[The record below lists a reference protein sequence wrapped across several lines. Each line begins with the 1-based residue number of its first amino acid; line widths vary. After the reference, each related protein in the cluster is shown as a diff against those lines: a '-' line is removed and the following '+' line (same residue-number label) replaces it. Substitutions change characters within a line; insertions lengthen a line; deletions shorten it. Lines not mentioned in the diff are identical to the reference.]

1 MQQNVRFPAKV
12 PYLCHKNTV
21 LTYKSTNFMDK
32 IQIGLN
38 AGAIWNTM
46 DANHDKHV
54 WDVEE
59 LQQATGLSVPD
70 FYAALG
76 WLARENKVDF
86 GEDGITHH
94 GTVGL
99 IVEFYH

>member
-1 MQQNVRFPAKV
+1 
-12 PYLCHKNTV
+12 
-21 LTYKSTNFMDK
+21 MDK

-76 WLARENKVDF
+76 WLARGIPVRYPDFVDVPR
-86 GEDGITHH
+86 GRHA
-94 GTVGL
+94 VRYRRSRYP
-99 IVEFYH
+99 V

>member
-1 MQQNVRFPAKV
+1 
-12 PYLCHKNTV
+12 
-21 LTYKSTNFMDK
+21 MDK

-46 DANHDKHV
+46 DADHDKHV

-99 IVEFYH
+99 VVEFYHFLCSSSAASLSVRRDTGSVSRLC

>member
-1 MQQNVRFPAKV
+1 
-12 PYLCHKNTV
+12 
-21 LTYKSTNFMDK
+21 MDK

-76 WLARENKVDF
+76 WLARENKVLS
-86 GEDGITHH
+86 
-94 GTVGL
+94 L
-99 IVEFYH
+99 IPTRRA

>member
-1 MQQNVRFPAKV
+1 
-12 PYLCHKNTV
+12 
-21 LTYKSTNFMDK
+21 MDK

-76 WLARENKVDF
+76 WLARENKVAR
-86 GEDGITHH
+86 H
-94 GTVGL
+94 GGTGSGVLSL
-99 IVEFYH
+99 IPTRRA

>member
-1 MQQNVRFPAKV
+1 
-12 PYLCHKNTV
+12 
-21 LTYKSTNFMDK
+21 MDK

-76 WLARENKVDF
+76 WLARENKVR
-86 GEDGITHH
+86 HH
-94 GTVGL
+94 ASRHGGTGSGVLSL
-99 IVEFYH
+99 IPTRRA

>member
-1 MQQNVRFPAKV
+1 
-12 PYLCHKNTV
+12 
-21 LTYKSTNFMDK
+21 MDK

-59 LQQATGLSVPD
+59 LQQARHGGTGSGVLS
-70 FYAALG
+70 
-76 WLARENKVDF
+76 
-86 GEDGITHH
+86 
-94 GTVGL
+94 L
-99 IVEFYH
+99 IPTRRA